1 MGKLRVQPK
10 KKVMDP
16 ERYKDLHQT
25 LLRARDMSTT
35 NHIYFDLDHSED
47 ANRLRRDFMHISKME
62 KIDLVI
68 KRPRGTNSLSLIF
81 PNWPRKRKRLP
92 VGEAQKRILDALEE
106 GGPMKK
112 SQIQAATG
120 IPDGSWTRTI
130 RNLVTHGLVIR
141 EGYRR
146 DSVYTKA

>member
-10 KKVMDP
+10 KKVLDP
-16 ERYKDLHQT
+16 VRYHELHDT
-25 LLRARDMSTT
+25 LLKAREMSAN
-35 NHIYFDLDHSED
+35 NHIYFDLEQSED
-47 ANRLRRDFMHISKME
+47 ANRLRRNFMHIAKKEKM
-62 KIDLVI
+62 DLVI
-68 KRPRGTNSLSLIF
+68 KRPLGTNCLSLIF
-81 PNWPRKRKRLP
+81 PNWPKKRKRLP

-130 RNLVTHGLVIR
+130 RNLVIEGLVLR
-141 EGYRR
+141 EGQRR